1 MLRIIGGVIN
11 MVCIVGV
18 DIFCDKCVVVLFIY
32 IYGIGNIIVKK
43 ILVDVGV
50 FEDVCVC
57 ELMNE

>member
-1 MLRIIGGVIN
+1 

-18 DIFCDKCVVVLFIY
+18 DIFCDKCVVVFFIY

-43 ILVDVGV
+43 VLVNVGV

-57 ELMNE
+57 DLINE